1 MTQYVEFGWIS
12 ITIPNVIVV
21 ITMLIVFAAGLFLKL
36 PAHKQ
41 D

>member
-1 MTQYVEFGWIS
+1 MTQYVEVGWIS
-12 ITIPNVIVV
+12 ITIPNLIIIIV
-21 ITMLIVFAAGLFLKL
+21 MLFVFAAGLFLKL